1 MYINANQTTL
11 LERIKQVELQ
21 TFGKSFYD
29 TLEASNNT
37 FDSYHNGDVVVP
49 VDLEQPAVNNLM
61 YNQGIIT
68 EDDTTKVFSSEVL
81 FGSTTG
87 KLLTLDGLF
96 SYADALVQI
105 EKFIGR
111 AKNNFYGAVLKSSDS
126 LVNPFHPLV
135 ASTILS
141 TKNTTSNLYKVI
153 MYFYHDRKSLDIKFS
168 TKTASLSRVNANIDN
183 LLRISTSKV
192 KANLRN
198 ILDVQVKEDSAVI
211 KSYIQ
216 ANINVPVDLTTT
228 YTAVAHQFLTKGVM
242 SPYYGSSLIK
252 TPLNEYS
259 KGIHISPMRS
269 VNISCNDINNSK
281 VTRAEIASYNSVCTG
296 SHNSGVLE
304 NLRVLSHANLSSP
317 YNRITIFE
325 GALAYVD
332 ACIDKSRALYKAAGL
347 LPSYTPISYP
357 ESYFKAEEI
366 DSELYALYTTDGAA
380 FIESLISRGMSPE
393 EVGQLTHYYT
403 KYAQRNT
410 TNDTI
415 SEPNIN
421 TAMENFHNAV
431 FAAGEPDFVNTGN
444 EANPDF

>member
-1 MYINANQTTL
+1 MYIKANQTTL

-29 TLEASNNT
+29 TLKVPNNT
-37 FDSYHNGDVVVP
+37 FDTYHNGDVVVQ

-81 FGSTTG
+81 FGSVTG

-96 SYADALVQI
+96 SYADALMQI

-111 AKNNFYGAVLKSSDS
+111 AKNNFYGAVLKSSNS

-141 TKNTTSNLYKVI
+141 TKNSTGNLYKVI
-153 MYFYHDRKSLDIKFS
+153 MYFYHDRKSLDTKFS
-168 TKTASLSRVNANIDN
+168 TKTASLPRVNANIDN

-192 KANLRN
+192 KANLLN
-198 ILDVQVKEDSAVI
+198 VLDLQVKEDSVI
-211 KSYIQ
+211 VKSYIP
-216 ANINVPVDLTTT
+216 ANINAPIDLTTT
-228 YTAVAHQFLTKGVM
+228 TYTVVAHQFLTEGIM

-252 TPLNEYS
+252 TPLSEYS
-259 KGIHISPMRS
+259 KGIHIGPMRS

-281 VTRAEIASYNSVCTG
+281 VTRAEVANYNSVCTG

-347 LPSYTPISYP
+347 LPSYTPISYS
-357 ESYFKAEEI
+357 ESYFKAEEV
-366 DSELYALYTTDGAA
+366 DPELYALYTTDGGA
-380 FIESLISRGMSPE
+380 FMESLISRGMPPE
-393 EVGQLTHYYT
+393 EVAQLMQYYAE
-403 KYAQRNT
+403 YAQRNT

-415 SEPNIN
+415 SEPVNGAIQL
-421 TAMENFHNAV
+421 TTMDTWEQIREAEPNF
-431 FAAGEPDFVNTGN
+431 
-444 EANPDF
+444 